1 VPTVATPNIM
11 QDPGF
16 LYLAPT
22 TTTFPSGVA
31 AGSKFTD
38 TPSVT
43 FVEIGATQDGTRF
56 KYAPQIEAVSVAE
69 FLDPVLW
76 RTVSREGSMAFNLAD
91 FTLNNLKRA
100 MNGGAIATV
109 GGAGATL
116 VSEYTPPTLG
126 AEVRLAL
133 MWESQDSTMRIFFY
147 KTINVATVE
156 AAFQKAPAY
165 AVYPAEFRMEVDPS
179 GFTFKVQTAGT
190 ARLGV

>member
-31 AGSKFTD
+31 TASKFSD
-38 TPSVT
+38 SPSVT
-43 FVEIGATQDGTRF
+43 FVEVGATEDGTKF
-56 KYAPQIEAVSVAE
+56 KYSPSIEAVTVAE
-69 FLDPVLW
+69 FLDPILW

-91 FTLNNLKRA
+91 FTLQQLKRA

-109 GGAGATL
+109 GGATTTL

-126 AEVRLAL
+126 AEVRQAL

-147 KTINVATVE
+147 KVINVADVE
-156 AAFQKAPAY
+156 ASFQKAPTY
-165 AVYPAEFRMEVDPS
+165 ASWPCEFRMEVDPS

-190 ARLGV
+190 ARLGL

>member
-1 VPTVATPNIM
+1 M

-22 TTTFPSGVA
+22 ATAFPSGVSTA
-31 AGSKFTD
+31 SAFSD
-38 TPSVT
+38 APSVT
-43 FVEIGATQDGTRF
+43 FVEVGATQDGTRF

-76 RTVSREGSMAFNLAD
+76 RTVSREGSMAFNLAS

-100 MNGGAIATV
+100 MNGGTIATV
-109 GGAGATL
+109 GGSGATL
-116 VSEYTPPTLG
+116 VSEYTPTTLG

-156 AAFQKAPAY
+156 SAFQKAPAY
-165 AVYPAEFRMEVDPS
+165 AVLPCEFRMEVDPS
-179 GFTFKVQTAGT
+179 GLTFKVQTAGT
-190 ARLGV
+190 ARLGS